1 MLLLEINH
9 VKHYVQDRLLL
20 NIESLKVYNH
30 DRIGLV
36 GRNGSGK
43 TSLLEMIAGE
53 VQPDEG
59 DIMRHARL
67 DLLPQLKRTD
77 TTKSGGEVTQEY
89 VQQAL
94 DRNVA
99 LLLVD
104 EPTTNL
110 DTAHIEWVEKRLRA
124 WPGALI
130 IVSHDRAFL
139 DKLCTTI
146 WEIEE
151 RNLTEIKGNKVNNE
165 RQKGLRFDQRK
176 LVLKNMKKRKSS

>member
-1 MLLLEINH
+1 
-9 VKHYVQDRLLL
+9 
-20 NIESLKVYNH
+20 NH

-59 DIMRHARL
+59 DIMRHARRE
-67 DLLPQLKRTD
+67 LLPQLKRTD

-89 VQQAL
+89 VQQVF
-94 DRNVA
+94 DRNAA

-124 WPGALI
+124 WPDALI
-130 IVSHDRAFL
+130 IVSHDRA
-139 DKLCTTI
+139 D
-146 WEIEE
+146 
-151 RNLTEIKGNKVNNE
+151 
-165 RQKGLRFDQRK
+165 
-176 LVLKNMKKRKSS
+176 RKSVV